1 MPTDAAKD
9 MPQAPVPPQPTA
21 RRKFTDTFRVA
32 LADLKHALDEA
43 LVAPEMGEDKS
54 ASASPTESEA
64 SVSVGEV
71 LETGEQVDQGLQHL
85 QRHHRTLG
93 SQINTILR
101 LGPEEQRQLVALM
114 WQTIE
119 EMETALIRVQD
130 AHRRLQR
137 TLREKRLLLTDRKE
151 ELRRVLEREAAQLE
165 TIATLRQDNARLT
178 RENGALQRQLA
189 RQQEDFGGLQRQ
201 YATLSQQHDELVG
214 KYHNLFQDFTREQR
228 KAGR

>member
-1 MPTDAAKD
+1 
-9 MPQAPVPPQPTA
+9 
-21 RRKFTDTFRVA
+21 
-32 LADLKHALDEA
+32 
-43 LVAPEMGEDKS
+43 
-54 ASASPTESEA
+54 
-64 SVSVGEV
+64 
-71 LETGEQVDQGLQHL
+71 
-85 QRHHRTLG
+85 LG